1 MQKKTELQNQTLCWF
16 WSLFCSYLSCTKIMS
31 KHRVSKLQSFQ
42 VHNKY
47 RAPLDSALLISTD
60 KSTTW
65 TYPSFFERSQRFERA
80 TTALWPEFQNIV
92 QNYKNYG
99 LVCHMYCSFYK
110 VGTNVSWLLYSK
122 SRNIIRFFDRHNKV
136 MPLENRQKK

>member
-1 MQKKTELQNQTLCWF
+1 MQKKLDCKIKHCVSSDHFFVLI
-16 WSLFCSYLSCTKIMS
+16 YLAQKNMS
-31 KHRVSKLQSFQ
+31 KHRVSKHQSFQ

-92 QNYKNYG
+92 QNYKKYG
-99 LVCHMYCSFYK
+99 LVCHTVPSIKLGRMYLAFILK
-110 VGTNVSWLLYSK
+110 
-122 SRNIIRFFDRHNKV
+122 I
-136 MPLENRQKK
+136 